1 MWTANTIHTI
11 WDSNGGYIDG
21 DTGGFNRY
29 TTYSPSATLGTA
41 WDIWGAPRIYRTG
54 YTFTGWYTSK
64 SGGTQVASGD
74 KLPTSDTTYYAH
86 WTPNSYTVQYRNKAD
101 TATLSTDTGF
111 KYDTARALAAK
122 PTSGVSAGYTAVG
135 WATAK
140 NQSSATYAFGSSQKN
155 LATSGTRKLYLAE
168 KANPYAIAFDS
179 QGGPEVPSISATY
192 DQDVTLPA
200 PGARNGY
207 RFTGWNTEADGSG
220 TAYQAGVVLTKP
232 NLATSGTVT
241 LHAQW
246 AVAIEAVVP
255 LEVEA
260 RVDVLGIEEPK
271 EASGYIESRCGE
283 PLKVAEVDLT
293 PLDGAT
299 ELFGASNVADV
310 FLEVLADNGA
320 SPNAR
325 FSLGASATES
335 DASKL
340 QAFTM
345 GSYGTKV
352 PISYRFAM
360 PPEVQTSLVEYADPT
375 PVCSVYYTVALA

>member
-1 MWTANTIHTI
+1 MTATF
-11 WDSNGGYIDG
+11 DSALPAINANKPKKD
-21 DTGGFNRY
+21 
-29 TTYSPSATLGTA
+29 
-41 WDIWGAPRIYRTG
+41 G
-54 YTFTGWYTSK
+54 YTFKGWYDTSAAT
-64 SGGTQVASGD
+64 GGTMYYDAS
-74 KLPTSDTTYYAH
+74 
-86 WTPNSYTVQYRNKAD
+86 NKAV
-101 TATLSTDTGF
+101 
-111 KYDTARALAAK
+111 
-122 PTSGVSAGYTAVG
+122 SGKT
-135 WATAK
+135 WDKAK
-140 NQSSATYAFGSSQKN
+140 NTTLYARW
-155 LATSGTRKLYLAE
+155 A
-168 KANPYAIAFDS
+168 ANPYAIAFDS